1 MANNKSLLLKRSST
15 VEENG
20 LPKLPNADT
29 MEYGELAINY
39 AEGKETISFK
49 NSANEIVCF
58 NHEVEIGT
66 TPTEGEVSL
75 AKIII
80 DESVDPLS
88 VDVYSKEQ
96 IDSQIDALESVDT
109 TLQEAINDKVLRGSE
124 TANDQSTI
132 LVDETESADYEVY
145 TKAQVDAII
154 AKLKSDNNLI

>member
-1 MANNKSLLLKRSST
+1 MKRSQQ
-15 VEENG
+15 VEEDG
-20 LPKLPNADT
+20 LPKLPQPDQ

-49 NSANEIVCF
+49 NSANNIVCF

-66 TPTEGEVSL
+66 APSEGEVSL

-88 VDVYSKEQ
+88 VDVYSKQQ
-96 IDSQIDALESVDT
+96 IDTQVKALEQVDD
-109 TLQEAINDKVLRGSE
+109 TLKTAIDSKVLRGSE
-124 TANDQSTI
+124 SATEQSTL

-154 AKLKSDNNLI
+154 AQLKADNNLK

>member
-1 MANNKSLLLKRSST
+1 MANKTLLMKRSQQ

-20 LPKLPNADT
+20 LPKLPTPDQLD
-29 MEYGELAINY
+29 YGELAINY

-49 NSANEIVCF
+49 NSANNIVCL
-58 NHEVEIGT
+58 NQEVEIGT
-66 TPTEGEVSL
+66 TPSEGEVSL

-96 IDSQIDALESVDT
+96 IDTQVDALEAVDSQLRT
-109 TLQEAINDKVLRGSE
+109 DVNNKVLRGNESATE
-124 TANDQSTI
+124 QSTL
-132 LVDETESADYEVY
+132 LVDESASVEYEVY

-154 AKLKSDNNLI
+154 AQLKADNNLK